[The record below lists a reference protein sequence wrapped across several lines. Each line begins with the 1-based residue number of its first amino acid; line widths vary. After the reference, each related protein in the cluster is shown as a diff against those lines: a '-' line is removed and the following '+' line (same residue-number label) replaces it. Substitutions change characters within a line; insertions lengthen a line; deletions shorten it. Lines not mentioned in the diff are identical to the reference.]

1 MLLARRQF
9 LRLAS
14 AAAVAPAVPLDAW
27 AESYPA
33 RPVRLIVP
41 FTPGGS
47 TDVIARLVAQKL
59 SERLSGHFLVEN
71 HPGAGGNIGMG
82 AAAKASPDGHTML
95 VISSSFVVNPSL
107 YAKAPYDPIKDF
119 APVTLVA
126 TSPIV
131 LVVNPSFPANNLK
144 ELIDAVKTSPGKYSY
159 ASPGTGN
166 TLHLAGERFRLSLGL
181 DLAHVPFS
189 GGAPSITST
198 IAGHTPIALATV
210 ATAAAHIR
218 EGTLRALAVMSGKRS
233 SALPNVPTMAEAGV
247 PDQEADNIT
256 GILVRAG
263 TPKDLV
269 DLLHREII
277 GIIALP
283 DVKER
288 LAALGLDPAGN
299 TPEDFAAQI
308 KAEISRWHRVIRD
321 ANIKIE

>member
-1 MLLARRQF
+1 MLLARRRF
-9 LRLAS
+9 LRLVS
-14 AAAVAPAVPLDAW
+14 AAAAAPAVPLDAW
-27 AESYPA
+27 ADSYPA

-107 YAKAPYDPIKDF
+107 YANAPYDPIKDF

-144 ELIDAVKTSPGKYSY
+144 ELIDAVKTNPGKYSY

-181 DLAHVPFS
+181 DLAHVPFG

-233 SALPNVPTMAEAGV
+233 SALRDVPTMAEAGV
-247 PDQEADNIT
+247 LDQEADNIT

-269 DLLHREII
+269 DLLHREIV

-288 LAALGLDPAGN
+288 LAALGLDPVGN

-308 KAEISRWHRVIRD
+308 KAEIARWHRVIRD

>member
-27 AESYPA
+27 AENYPA
-33 RPVRLIVP
+33 RRVRLIVP

-144 ELIDAVKTSPGKYSY
+144 EFIDAVKTNPGKYSY

-269 DLLHREII
+269 DLLHREIV
-277 GIIALP
+277 GIITLP

-299 TPEDFAAQI
+299 APEDFAAQI
-308 KAEISRWHRVIRD
+308 KAEIARWHRVIRD